1 MNKVKYYYDTKT
13 LAYKKIELSKAQII
27 KRIAFFS
34 ASSLTIAIGL
44 VFLFFSVFDSPKEKE
59 LKREI
64 ENLQIQ
70 YQLLDEKIASST
82 LILDELQERD
92 DNIYRVIFEG
102 EPIDASIRKAG
113 YGGVNRYNK
122 YEGFKYS
129 ELITELHKK
138 IDQISKAIYVQSKS
152 YDTVIKLAQN
162 KQ

>member
-34 ASSLTIAIGL
+34 ASSLTIAIGF

-92 DNIYRVIFEG
+92 DNI
-102 EPIDASIRKAG
+102 
-113 YGGVNRYNK
+113 
-122 YEGFKYS
+122 
-129 ELITELHKK
+129 
-138 IDQISKAIYVQSKS
+138 
-152 YDTVIKLAQN
+152 
-162 KQ
+162 